1 MKTTV
6 SRLQIAGYNAQA
18 VTFTPDSEVKAGAV
32 LIHGQ
37 GDFIERYHSVADI
50 FCRYGIKIIGID
62 LPGHGETSGTKG
74 DIPSVQIAEKFID
87 TAYHKLLENTPK
99 IPIGILSHSVG
110 ALLGM
115 RELLINK
122 REYKFAWLSGPFLHP
137 EKRKSILQIGA
148 LQILAKVIPS
158 LTISTGVKRSHCRQ
172 SIGSNRDPLFH
183 SSISLR
189 WGLELLG
196 LSKSV
201 RTDATVSQ
209 IKIPILVTQGQRDS
223 VSPTEL
229 NTSFFRELNWDNL
242 EYKVIS
248 DALHETF
255 LDTPEAFEEIVT
267 KWNTLVVN
275 SL

>member
-115 RELLINK
+115 REL
-122 REYKFAWLSGPFLHP
+122 
-137 EKRKSILQIGA
+137 
-148 LQILAKVIPS
+148 PS
-158 LTISTGVKRSHCRQ
+158 FTQK
-172 SIGSNRDPLFH
+172 NE
-183 SSISLR
+183 SLYSK
-189 WGLELLG
+189 LELF
-196 LSKSV
+196 KS
-201 RTDATVSQ
+201 
-209 IKIPILVTQGQRDS
+209 
-223 VSPTEL
+223 
-229 NTSFFRELNWDNL
+229 
-242 EYKVIS
+242 
-248 DALHETF
+248 
-255 LDTPEAFEEIVT
+255 
-267 KWNTLVVN
+267 
-275 SL
+275 SLK